1 MSLNVQALSD
11 FNNQIAGE
19 LIIKMV
25 YAGSTMEYITIQE
38 GVKYQEPINLFEVSL
53 YMQNGTCV
61 STASGSA
68 TFTQR
73 TIEVCP
79 RTSFDAL
86 CLKDLD
92 KKYLGISALA
102 PGSYNETFA
111 LATQYSE
118 LLVNQFQ
125 KANDQFLWRQVSGSA
140 STFGGTCNVNGLN
153 VIISGSTSGVVV
165 PTFTSSSAG
174 SIVNT
179 ANILSTMDQM
189 IAASSAD
196 VADREDLTFFMS
208 VTLFRNYLTGLRLA
222 NNFYFDPSSVTNRG
236 GLYEMAYP
244 FQPNIKVVG
253 TVGLQSSNRVVLGPA
268 KQIVVGT
275 DLLSDFTEFQLW
287 YDINTDTL
295 RHRISTKLG
304 VNIAY
309 PEFWVSNDLA

>member
-1 MSLNVQALSD
+1 MSLNVSALAD

-19 LIIKMV
+19 LVLKMV
-25 YAGSTMEYITIQE
+25 YGGSTIEYVTVQDGI
-38 GVKYQEPINLFEVSL
+38 KFQEPINLFEVSL
-53 YMQNGTCV
+53 YMNNSACV

-92 KKYLGISALA
+92 KKYLGISSLDR
-102 PGSYNETFA
+102 GSYNETWA
-111 LATQYSE
+111 LANAYSE

-125 KANDQFLWRQVSGSA
+125 KANDQFLWRQVSGSY
-140 STFGGTCNVNGLN
+140 STFGGTCATSGLN
-153 VIISGSTSGVVV
+153 LIITGSTSGVVTI
-165 PTFTSSSAG
+165 PSSSLA
-174 SIVNT
+174 S
-179 ANILSTMDQM
+179 ANILATMDLM
-189 IAASSAD
+189 IATSSAD

-208 VTLFRNYLTGLRLA
+208 VTVFRNYVAGLRAA
-222 NNFYFDPSSVTNRG
+222 NNFYFDPSSITNRG

-253 TVGLQSSNRVVLGPA
+253 TVGLQGSNRVVLGPA

-275 DLLSDFTEFQLW
+275 DLLSDFSEFQLW

-295 RHRISTKLG
+295 RHRIATKLG
-304 VNIAY
+304 VNIAF

>member
-1 MSLNVQALSD
+1 MSLNVSALSD

-25 YAGSTMEYITIQE
+25 YAGSTVEYVTIQE

-53 YMQNGTCV
+53 FMQNGTCV

-68 TFTQR
+68 TFSQR

-140 STFGGTCNVNGLN
+140 STFGGTCAVNGLN
-153 VIISGSTSGVVV
+153 VIISSSTAGVVPV
-165 PTFTSSSAG
+165 LINAASSSA
-174 SIVNT
+174 
-179 ANILSTMDQM
+179 ANILTTMDTM
-189 IAASSAD
+189 IATSSAD

-208 VTLFRNYLTGLRLA
+208 VTNFRNYLTGLRLA
-222 NNFYFDPSSVTNRG
+222 NNFYFDPMSVTNRG
-236 GLYEMAYP
+236 GLYEMQYP

-253 TVGLQSSNRVVLGPA
+253 TIGLQGVNTIKLGPA

-309 PEFWVSNDLA
+309 PEFWVSAEA

>member
-1 MSLNVQALSD
+1 MSLNVSALAD

-19 LIIKMV
+19 LVLKMV
-25 YAGSTMEYITIQE
+25 YGGSTIEYVTVQE
-38 GVKYQEPINLFEVSL
+38 GVKFQEPINLFEGSL
-53 YMQNGTCV
+53 FMNNSTCV

-92 KKYLGISALA
+92 KKYLGISSLER
-102 PGSYNETFA
+102 GSYNETWA
-111 LATQYSE
+111 LANAYSE

-125 KANDQFLWRQVSGSA
+125 KANDQFLWQQVSASY
-140 STFGGTCNVNGLN
+140 STFGGTCAVSGLN
-153 VIISGSTSGVVV
+153 RIITGSTSGVV
-165 PTFTSSSAG
+165 PIPSSSLAA
-174 SIVNT
+174 
-179 ANILSTMDQM
+179 ANILATMDTM
-189 IAASSAD
+189 IATSSAD
-196 VADREDLTFFMS
+196 VADRDDLTFFMS
-208 VTLFRNYLTGLRLA
+208 VTNFRNYVAGLRAA
-222 NNFYFDPSSVTNRG
+222 NNFYFDPSSITNRG

-253 TVGLQSSNRVVLGPA
+253 TTGLQGSNRVVLGPA

-275 DLLSDFTEFQLW
+275 DLLSDFSEFQLW

>member
-61 STASGSA
+61 SNASGSA
-68 TFTQR
+68 TFSQR

-118 LLVNQFQ
+118 LIVNQFQ

-140 STFGGTCNVNGLN
+140 SSFGGTCAVNGLN
-153 VIISGSTSGVVV
+153 VIISGSTSGVVTI
-165 PTFTSSSAG
+165 PSSSLAA
-174 SIVNT
+174 
-179 ANILSTMDQM
+179 ANILTTMDTM
-189 IAASSAD
+189 IATSSAD

-208 VTLFRNYLTGLRLA
+208 VTNFRNYLTGLRLA

-236 GLYEMAYP
+236 GLYEMQYP

-253 TVGLQSSNRVVLGPA
+253 TVGLQGSNRVVLGPA
-268 KQIVVGT
+268 KQIVAGT

-295 RHRISTKLG
+295 RHRVSTKLG

>member
-1 MSLNVQALSD
+1 MALNLTALSD

-38 GVKYQEPINLFEVSL
+38 NVKFQEPINLFEVSL

-68 TFTQR
+68 TFSQR

-125 KANDQFLWRQVSGSA
+125 KANDQFLWQQVSGSA
-140 STFGGTCNVNGLN
+140 STFGGTCATSGLN
-153 VIISGSTSGVVV
+153 LIISSSTTGVVPV
-165 PTFTSSSAG
+165 KINAASSSA
-174 SIVNT
+174 
-179 ANILSTMDQM
+179 ANILTTMDTM
-189 IAASSAD
+189 IATSSAD

-208 VTLFRNYLTGLRLA
+208 VTNFRNYLTGLRLA

-236 GLYEMAYP
+236 GLYEMQYP

-253 TVGLQSSNRVVLGPA
+253 TVGLQGINTIKLGPA
-268 KQIVVGT
+268 KQIVAGT

-309 PEFWVSNDLA
+309 PEFFVSAEV

>member
-1 MSLNVQALSD
+1 MSLNVSALQD

-19 LIIKMV
+19 LVLKMV
-25 YAGSTMEYITIQE
+25 YGGSTIEYVTVQE
-38 GVKYQEPINLFEVSL
+38 GVKFQEPINLFEVSL
-53 YMQNGTCV
+53 YINNSACV
-61 STASGSA
+61 SSASGSA

-92 KKYLGISALA
+92 KKYLGISSLDR
-102 PGSYNETFA
+102 GSYNETWA
-111 LATQYSE
+111 LANAYSE

-140 STFGGTCNVNGLN
+140 STFGGTCATSGLN
-153 VIISGSTSGVVV
+153 LIITGSTSGVVV
-165 PTFTSSSAG
+165 PTFTVTGSSMLTS
-174 SIVNT
+174 
-179 ANILSTMDQM
+179 ANILTTMDQM
-189 IAASSAD
+189 IATSSAD

-208 VTLFRNYLTGLRLA
+208 VTNFRNYVAGLRAA
-222 NNFYFDPSSVTNRG
+222 NNFYFDPSSITNRG

-253 TVGLQSSNRVVLGPA
+253 TVGLQGSNRVVLGPA

-275 DLLSDFTEFQLW
+275 DLLSDFSEFQLW

>member
-1 MSLNVQALSD
+1 MSLNVSALAD

-38 GVKYQEPINLFEVSL
+38 GVKFQEPINLFEVSL

-61 STASGSA
+61 SSASGSA

-125 KANDQFLWRQVSGSA
+125 KANDQFLWRQVSGSS
-140 STFGGTCNVNGLN
+140 STFGGTCAVDGLN

-165 PTFTSSSAG
+165 PTFTVTGSTQLSS
-174 SIVNT
+174 V
-179 ANILSTMDQM
+179 NILVTMDEM
-189 IAASSAD
+189 IATSSAD

-208 VTLFRNYLTGLRLA
+208 VTNFRNYLTGLRLA

-236 GLYEMAYP
+236 GLYEMQYP

-253 TVGLQSSNRVVLGPA
+253 TVGLQGSNRVVLGPA
-268 KQIVVGT
+268 KQIVAGT
-275 DLLSDFTEFQLW
+275 DLMSDFTEFQLW

>member
-1 MSLNVQALSD
+1 MSLNVSALAD

-19 LIIKMV
+19 LVLKMV
-25 YAGSTMEYITIQE
+25 YGGSTIEYVTVQE
-38 GVKYQEPINLFEVSL
+38 GIKFQEPINLFEVSL
-53 YMQNGTCV
+53 FMNNSACV

-92 KKYLGISALA
+92 KKYLGISSLER
-102 PGSYNETFA
+102 GSYNETWA
-111 LATQYSE
+111 LANAYSE

-125 KANDQFLWRQVSGSA
+125 KANDQFLWRQVSGSE
-140 STFGGTCNVNGLN
+140 STFGGTCAISTLN
-153 VIISGSTSGVVV
+153 QIITGSTSGVVV
-165 PTFTSSSAG
+165 IPSSSLAAA
-174 SIVNT
+174 S
-179 ANILSTMDQM
+179 ILSTMDLM
-189 IAASSAD
+189 IATSSAD
-196 VADREDLTFFMS
+196 VADRDDLTFFMS
-208 VTLFRNYLTGLRLA
+208 VTNFRNYVAGLRLE
-222 NNFYFDPSSVTNRG
+222 NNFYFDPSSITNRG
-236 GLYEMAYP
+236 GMYEMAYP

-253 TVGLQSSNRVVLGPA
+253 TVGLQGSNRVVLGPA

-295 RHRISTKLG
+295 RHRISTKMG
-304 VNIAY
+304 VNIAF
-309 PEFWVSNDLA
+309 PEFFVSNDLA

>member
-1 MSLNVQALSD
+1 MSLNVSALAD

-19 LIIKMV
+19 LVLKMV
-25 YAGSTMEYITIQE
+25 YGGSTIEYVTVQE
-38 GVKYQEPINLFEVSL
+38 GVKFQEPINLFEVSL
-53 YMQNGTCV
+53 FMNNSACV
-61 STASGSA
+61 SSASGSA

-92 KKYLGISALA
+92 KKYLGISSLER
-102 PGSYNETFA
+102 GSYNETWA
-111 LATQYSE
+111 LANAYSE

-125 KANDQFLWRQVSGSA
+125 KANDQFLWQQVSASY
-140 STFGGTCNVNGLN
+140 STFGGTCAVSGLN
-153 VIISGSTSGVVV
+153 RIITGSTSGVVTI
-165 PTFTSSSAG
+165 PSSSLAA
-174 SIVNT
+174 
-179 ANILSTMDQM
+179 ANILATMDLM
-189 IAASSAD
+189 IATSSAD
-196 VADREDLTFFMS
+196 VADRDDLTFFMS
-208 VTLFRNYLTGLRLA
+208 VTNFRNYVAGLRAA
-222 NNFYFDPSSVTNRG
+222 NNFYFDPSSITNRG

-253 TVGLQSSNRVVLGPA
+253 TTGLQGSNRVVLGPA

-275 DLLSDFTEFQLW
+275 DLLSDFSEFQLW

>member
-1 MSLNVQALSD
+1 MSLNVAALSD

-19 LIIKMV
+19 LVLKMV
-25 YAGSTMEYITIQE
+25 YGGSTIEYVTVQE

-53 YMQNGTCV
+53 YMNNSACV

-73 TIEVCP
+73 NITVCP

-92 KKYLGISALA
+92 KKYLGISSLDR
-102 PGSYNETFA
+102 GSYNETWA
-111 LATQYSE
+111 LANAYSE

-125 KANDQFLWRQVSGSA
+125 KANDQFLWRQVSGSY
-140 STFGGTCNVNGLN
+140 STFGGTCEAGGLN
-153 VIISGSTSGVVV
+153 SIITGSTSGVVTI
-165 PTFTSSSAG
+165 PSSSLAA
-174 SIVNT
+174 
-179 ANILSTMDQM
+179 ANILATMDTM
-189 IAASSAD
+189 IATSSAD

-208 VTLFRNYLTGLRLA
+208 VTNFRNYVAGLRAA
-222 NNFYFDPSSVTNRG
+222 NNFYFDPSSITNRG

-253 TVGLQSSNRVVLGPA
+253 TVGLQGSNRVVLGPA

-275 DLLSDFTEFQLW
+275 DLLSDFSEFQLW